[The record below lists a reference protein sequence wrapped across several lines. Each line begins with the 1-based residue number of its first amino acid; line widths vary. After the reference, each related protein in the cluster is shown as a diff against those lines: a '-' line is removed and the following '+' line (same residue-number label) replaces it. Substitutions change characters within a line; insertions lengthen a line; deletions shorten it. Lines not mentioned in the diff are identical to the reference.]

1 MGKLVSKEVLNY
13 LLHTSIG
20 GWGNFQPLSDCVFI
34 VFVNKTKK
42 RNLTFKALL
51 TFSWLLDSLG
61 LPIYGSGSWKG
72 VADIP
77 RG

>member
-20 GWGNFQPLSDCVFI
+20 GWGKFHPLSDCVFI
-34 VFVNKTKK
+34 VFVNKKS
-42 RNLTFKALL
+42 R
-51 TFSWLLDSLG
+51 G